1 MFNILNNLVEYLN
14 TGLLSPDFEVRT
26 VLQFTGEAEI
36 SCDEERV
43 HCYESVERVVEFRL
57 TDVMERPEGT
67 LLRWQF
73 TERSLFNP

>member
-36 SCDEERV
+36 SCDEERA
-43 HCYESVERVVEFRL
+43 HCYESAERVVEFRL
-57 TDVMERPEGT
+57 TDVMERPEGNP
-67 LLRWQF
+67 LRREF
-73 TERSLFNP
+73 NGHSLFNP